1 MTIVND
7 LVHKFL
13 LDCKLQQFEKLYNTP
28 DRVIKKFDG
37 FLIIQGPEK
46 KYFKRGDLAA
56 KQEEEYW
63 KRHKRLKS
71 ENGVSYP

>member
-1 MTIVND
+1 M
-7 LVHKFL
+7 
-13 LDCKLQQFEKLYNTP
+13 
-28 DRVIKKFDG
+28 
-37 FLIIQGPEK
+37 IQGPEK

-71 ENGVSYP
+71 ESGVRYP